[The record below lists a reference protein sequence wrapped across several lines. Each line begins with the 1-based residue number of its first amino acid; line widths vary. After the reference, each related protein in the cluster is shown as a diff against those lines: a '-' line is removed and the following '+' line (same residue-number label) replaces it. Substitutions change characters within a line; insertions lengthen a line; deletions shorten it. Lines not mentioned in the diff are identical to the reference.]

1 MPGTMEG
8 RIDYVERA
16 AKSYAEF
23 RRRTDRN
30 DVLTRT
36 EKAERLESF
45 LDAHVSVFDE
55 YFEEWNQ
62 YRKQVPEQEML
73 SPYGDGLSED
83 ARRMAMDVA
92 ALFAD
97 SVTGRFY
104 LKSSQTLSQ
113 RQRLER
119 GTQTQMERESHYG
132 AQGRLLDRRGADL
145 LTTGFF
151 NSAERNSN
159 LGIVENKFREMMR
172 KTALNFDPQAAPA
185 AMPAPPVMTPG
196 QAAAARVRHAEEEA
210 VYP

>member
-83 ARRMAMDVA
+83 ARRMAMDV
-92 ALFAD
+92 
-97 SVTGRFY
+97 
-104 LKSSQTLSQ
+104 
-113 RQRLER
+113 
-119 GTQTQMERESHYG
+119 
-132 AQGRLLDRRGADL
+132 
-145 LTTGFF
+145 
-151 NSAERNSN
+151 RN
-159 LGIVENKFREMMR
+159 
-172 KTALNFDPQAAPA
+172 P
-185 AMPAPPVMTPG
+185 
-196 QAAAARVRHAEEEA
+196 
-210 VYP
+210 